1 MSNDVEKFAGYH
13 QGAVMYA
20 VGAKVEAKR
29 TSPPSPY
36 TEAELMDDMLAAHKF
51 GRSEQERD
59 MLKRVQ
65 GIGTARTRGPIISNH
80 VERSLLV
87 RVKKGKKHQIDIT
100 EFGSHLLAQ
109 LPDVLKSVSMTALW
123 ELALAHVAEGRAQP
137 ELLKQKI
144 SEMVKRLLADAF
156 ATRESASGTT
166 SGMPRNTK
174 IH

>member
-87 RVKKGKKHQIDIT
+87 RVKKGKIGINFKYSPARKNSVIICKRKGGCMKLCFAIVFIT
-100 EFGSHLLAQ
+100 RI
-109 LPDVLKSVSMTALW
+109 LK
-123 ELALAHVAEGRAQP
+123 EGYP
-137 ELLKQKI
+137 I
-144 SEMVKRLLADAF
+144 
-156 ATRESASGTT
+156 
-166 SGMPRNTK
+166 
-174 IH
+174 